1 MVPPTMTPRFAV
13 RGWSA
18 WAGGLDTPEAW
29 RAWSK
34 APVLPPA
41 APPVPALAEVA
52 AMLRRRVP
60 PLGRVALA
68 PVYAC
73 ARAIAAQPGA
83 DADADAGPVPA
94 VFCSRH
100 GDTARLVPMLNE
112 LAAGAPL
119 SPTAFGL
126 SVHNAIGAIRSIDL
140 TDRTNLLALS
150 AGRDT
155 VETAVFESCS
165 LLAEGAAEVLL
176 AYYEAPLAEPY
187 APFVD
192 EPEAMYS
199 WCWRLAVPREGEPHY
214 ALAVGDPVR
223 DQPAMATAEQAAR
236 PLLPHGLDVLRFM
249 LAGDAAL
256 IHRGENTMWEWKY
269 QGQPCPST

>member
-1 MVPPTMTPRFAV
+1 MTPQFAI

-29 RAWSK
+29 RAWSQ

-41 APPVPALAEVA
+41 APQVPALAEVA
-52 AMLRRRVP
+52 PMLRRRVP

-68 PVYAC
+68 PVYAVDE
-73 ARAIAAQPGA
+73 AREVGE
-83 DADADAGPVPA
+83 AGPVPA

-100 GDTARLVPMLNE
+100 GDTQRLVPMLNE
-112 LAAGAPL
+112 LAAAAPL

-140 TDRTNLLALS
+140 ADRTNLLALS

-155 VETAVFESCS
+155 VETAVFECCS
-165 LLAEGAAEVLL
+165 LLADGAAEVLL
-176 AYYEAPLAEPY
+176 AYYEAPLAAPY

-192 EPEAMYS
+192 EPEALYA
-199 WCWRLAVPREGEPHY
+199 WCWRLALPAEGEPHY
-214 ALAVGDPVR
+214 TLAPTDEAPVE
-223 DQPAMATAEQAAR
+223 TASG
-236 PLLPHGLDVLRFM
+236 LPHGLDVLRFV
-249 LAGDAAL
+249 LAGDDSL
-256 IHRGENTMWEWKY
+256 THRGENTMWKWKFHD
-269 QGQPCPST
+269 